1 MGRLQ
6 NRPSPAKISM
16 YLGSSKYWW
25 AYLGIKSN
33 PSIVPLLDEVLT
45 AQFSSTTYPYSPQ
58 ATMVQACITLNFLYL
73 MGWVKRW
80 RIN

>member
-33 PSIVPLLDEVLT
+33 PSIVPLLDDGFDRAVFFDDISLL
-45 AQFSSTTYPYSPQ
+45 PQ
-58 ATMVQACITLNFLYL
+58 ATMVQACITLNIFISYG
-73 MGWVKRW
+73 MG
-80 RIN
+80 